1 MPSWARLPSFTW
13 AVAKRPDRPRDDAG
27 MGLAVFPAVGVKR
40 LDDLVAFKEAVAF
53 KVEVYAIVRRSALA
67 ERDYRYRDQLF
78 DAASS
83 VEANIAEGWRRFG
96 AADLVRFL
104 RYATGS
110 LEEARVRLLDGVDR
124 GYFTRGVCEPGL
136 THAARCGAATTNL
149 IKSLQ
154 RIGPGRR

>member
-1 MPSWARLPSFTW
+1 M
-13 AVAKRPDRPRDDAG
+13 
-27 MGLAVFPAVGVKR
+27 GVKR
-40 LDDLVAFKEAVAF
+40 MDDLVAFKEAVAF

-67 ERDYRYRDQLF
+67 ERDFRYRDQLF

-96 AADLVRFL
+96 AAELVRFL

-124 GYFTRGVCEPGL
+124 GYFTRGVCEPAL